1 MLRSL
6 LSIIN
11 ISILQIS
18 WNSVM
23 LIWAKCLELF
33 WVKDWCSTVTARACC
48 QSVTWYKMKTTLQ
61 KCNGMLEARARTLG
75 LRLIPPNEQEG
86 GTLCHWPSWARLA
99 LFVAPTLHADR
110 ETSSRARPLESL
122 MYQKQTKG
130 SVFDGFILMAWNNEK
145 QSCTRIMPTSFLTK
159 VNKLRMRG
167 GSYDCSGAHCGSQ
180 ICGVFLNPT
189 GRSKSKKGF
198 HWVRCWTSNQLVP
211 MTLWAWYNW
220 CNNRYHWC
228 KNRYYWCNNRYHWCY
243 KGINID

>member
-1 MLRSL
+1 MNR
-6 LSIIN
+6 
-11 ISILQIS
+11 
-18 WNSVM
+18 
-23 LIWAKCLELF
+23 
-33 WVKDWCSTVTARACC
+33 R
-48 QSVTWYKMKTTLQ
+48 
-61 KCNGMLEARARTLG
+61 EAG
-75 LRLIPPNEQEG
+75 KG
-86 GTLCHWPSWARLA
+86 GTLCHWHSWARLA

-130 SVFDGFILMAWNNEK
+130 SVFDGFILMAWDNEK

-159 VNKLRMRG
+159 VNKLRMSWGELWLFRG
-167 GSYDCSGAHCGSQ
+167 PLWVPDS
-180 ICGVFLNPT
+180 ILNPT

-228 KNRYYWCNNRYHWCY
+228 Y
-243 KGINID
+243 KGINIDLELNWGENFFNLCPDNNFWWIDLFKWNDATWASDFHFFIIGWKFFFDFWN